1 MPIDSSARDLV
12 TAVSPCGVL
21 DPSPRI
27 AAEAQRA
34 GGRGVLDLGDGGWR
48 SLRLLAEQ
56 NPESSAALSIRVSGA
71 CTASVSDVR
80 QGAAGEIDLVIL
92 AADAPWGIVEV
103 ACWTRVLAEVTSL
116 DEARAAAAQGAHG
129 LVARGTE
136 SGGRVSEMSTFTL
149 LQQILGDESLNL
161 PVWAAGGIGPRAA
174 VACVVGGA
182 RGVLLD
188 IQLGLMPEAD
198 LPADVMRA
206 LRRVDGTEA
215 VMADGQRGIR
225 FAGSPLRLAG
235 PRDTESTMLPIGQD
249 GYLAAMFADRWA
261 DTFSAVRGIRSAI
274 TEAVEDT
281 GTDEYPLAP
290 SASLAA
296 DLGLRIPV
304 AQGPMTRVSDQP
316 GFAAAVAEDGALP
329 FIALALADGDRSRQ
343 LLRETSA
350 VLGDRPW
357 GVGVLGFVPDE
368 LRAAQYEAIL
378 ETRPACAIV
387 AGGRPAQAAELERA
401 GISTFLHVPSPGL
414 LRQFL
419 GSGSRRFVFEGSE
432 CGGHTGPRTSFAL
445 WEAQL
450 AVIDEFLGTNP
461 DEATSLQLLFAGGV
475 HDALSAVM
483 VAAMTVPLTRRGA
496 RVGVLMGTAYLFTR
510 EAVEHEA
517 IKPLFQRLAV
527 EATDTCLLET
537 SPGHV
542 TRCLRTMYA
551 EEFESTRR
559 SLVADG
565 TDARQRWMHLEMMNT
580 GRLRYASKGLE
591 HDGSEIDEA
600 EQAVKGMYMAGQVAV
615 LRSAV
620 ITVPELHADV
630 TVDSR
635 DLYHSRMADLR
646 PLLAPGSSDSSD
658 SEPSSE
664 PLGIAIIGMSGVF
677 AGSSGV
683 DEFWNTILSGAD
695 MLEEVPPDRWDPAV
709 YYSADFGKV
718 KSGRRV
724 MSKWGGFIQP
734 EAIDPVRYG
743 VPPRSLGSID
753 PSQLLALAVADGALR
768 DAGYGFDQVP
778 AGTHVSTGVV
788 FASEP
793 GSDDGAALGMRA
805 ILPAYLGEV
814 PAELDEQ
821 LPTFTE
827 DSFPGHLS
835 NVVAGRIANRFD
847 FGGPN
852 CTVDAAC
859 AASLAALD
867 LACKHLI
874 TGAADLMLCGA
885 ADLHNSITD
894 FLMFGSVFALS
905 PKGRIAAF
913 DAGADGTALGEG
925 VACVALKRLADAR
938 RDGDRIYAV
947 IDGVGAASDGRAR
960 SLIAPRVTG
969 QVRAMER
976 AYRQA
981 GVSPADVGMV
991 EAHGTGTLL
1000 GDQTELDSLTQV
1012 FTAAGSPVG
1021 GCVLGS
1027 VKSQIGHTKST
1038 AGLASLLKATMS
1050 VYTGVLPPTANLTRP
1065 NEAWDPGKSPFVFR
1079 KEARPWLKPSDR
1091 RIASVSAFGFGGTN
1105 YHVVLS
1111 GHGGTPEPRHARNR
1125 WPAELFCFRGMDRDA
1140 VYEAIRQLSQR
1151 LKVIEDL
1158 PGQWQLAHLAL
1169 CAAREEE
1176 AATGRIEVAVVARS
1190 TSELAGLL
1198 KRALAG
1204 EHDPVAGLT
1213 QRSALEAVTGGGRP
1227 SVAFL
1232 FPGQGSQR
1240 VGALAD
1246 LFVAFPELRQY
1257 LDMGRRW
1264 ADRMFP
1270 PSAFGAET
1278 EREQSDLLRDTR
1290 AAQPTLGMQGLAV
1303 SHLLDRLGVHPDMS
1317 GGHSYGEL
1325 VALCVAGAWE
1335 PSALLRMSEA
1345 RAEAILS
1352 ATDGDAGTMAAV
1364 SATAERITGVLA
1376 ESDLTDDVTLANLNS
1391 PEQVVLSGAT
1401 PAIEAAVSAL
1411 RKQGVTARPIPVA
1424 CAFHSPVV
1432 APASEKF
1439 AEVLARQVM
1448 RPPRV
1453 PVWSNVT
1460 AKPHSD
1466 DPDAIRGLLAS
1477 QVSAPVRF
1485 ADQVE
1490 AMYEAGARIFV
1501 EAGPGRVLTNLV
1513 GSVLGDRQHLA
1524 VGCDGAAGQGLRA
1537 FLVTVA
1543 QLACAGVPVNP
1554 RWLFAGRKMA
1564 DPAAPGR
1571 NGQPFW
1577 TVSGNLVR
1585 DRNGSFLPGANTPA
1599 RPIKELAM
1607 STSDSVPVQDREALL
1622 AEYLRAN
1629 RDMVTAQRDVML
1641 SFLGQAPTGQFEWRA
1656 SAQSAPAQITKQ
1668 VTAVAELPA
1677 EADGNG
1683 SSLANGASPAGAVV
1697 AGPTAQPDAGPEPS
1711 AQESGKPDRAKIE
1724 AILLTLISER
1734 TGYPVELISVDLD
1747 LEADLSVDSIKR
1759 AEIATEMAS
1768 RLGLIS
1774 TTLSSASAGEVFSAT
1789 DEEAVFEE
1797 LIRARTVQTITD
1809 LLEKRMADSTAGGDA
1824 GAQPRAEDAD
1834 ESGGSAEPESAEST
1848 GTAPARMLTTLAE
1861 AELADE
1867 PGRQVTGARL
1877 VVTGD
1882 GPVADRLAKR
1892 LGKLGANV
1900 STSPAVG
1907 DSAETGA
1914 DADGLIILDGF
1925 TEASAELSPLVF
1937 PAVKNFLASAGQTD
1951 AHARFLLAAGRSG
1964 VQTAGMTGLF
1974 RALAVEQPQV
1984 AVRYVEFGQK
1994 ATAAQA
2000 AEQLAAEVL
2009 GAAQDSAVVYRDGSR
2024 RRMELV
2030 PAELAAAAGT
2040 GPAREIDLAAASAV
2054 GLTRESVVVL
2064 IGGARGIT
2072 AWLARTLAA
2081 ACGCRIHLV
2090 GRTELTGEP
2099 LPEELKAAP
2108 DTVALR
2114 AALVRQGMRS
2124 PGEIEQAAR
2133 EILARREVEATIAEL
2148 ADLGSEVRYH
2158 CADVRNDEAIGQV
2171 LKLVSQE
2178 SGRIDGLV
2186 YAAGIIEDKLVADKS
2201 PESFTRVFET
2211 KVSGA
2216 KTVLATL
2223 GELTPAPGFVVL
2235 YGSIAATFGS
2245 RGQTDYAAAN
2255 DALESIGEAWR
2266 SRTGV
2271 RCLTVHW
2278 GPWAPV
2284 GAHPG
2289 MVTPELAQAYG
2300 RRGIGMI
2307 DPAQG
2312 ARAVLH
2318 ELAWG
2323 GPETSSVVYMGHSR
2337 NDS

>member
-1 MPIDSSARDLV
+1 MPIEPSSRDLV

-21 DPSPRI
+21 GPSPRI

-56 NPESSAALSIRVSGA
+56 RQPLSIRISGA
-71 CTASVSDVR
+71 CTASIRDVR
-80 QGAAGEIDLVIL
+80 ENAAGEIDLVIL
-92 AADAPWGIVEV
+92 AADAPWDVAEV
-103 ACWTRVLAEVTSL
+103 ARWTRVLAEVTSL
-116 DEARAAAAQGAHG
+116 VEARAAAAKGADG
-129 LVARGTE
+129 LVARGAE

-149 LQQILGDESLNL
+149 LQQMIGDESLNL
-161 PVWAAGGIGPRAA
+161 PVWAAGGIGPRTA

-182 RGVLLD
+182 RGVLID
-188 IQLGLMPEAD
+188 SQLALMPEAD
-198 LPADVMRA
+198 LPSDLMRA

-215 VMADGQRGIR
+215 VTADGQRGIR

-235 PRDTESTMLPIGQD
+235 PRDAETTLLPIGQD
-249 GYLAAMFADRWA
+249 GFLASAFADRWA
-261 DTFSAVRGIRSAI
+261 DTFSAVRGIASAI
-274 TEAVEDT
+274 TKAVTEAVTEAATAAGAEAD
-281 GTDEYPLAP
+281 GYPLAP
-290 SASLAA
+290 LAPFA
-296 DLGLRIPV
+296 TDLGLRIPV

-316 GFAAAVAEDGALP
+316 GFAAAVAADGALP
-329 FIALALADGDRSRQ
+329 FIALALADGERSMRM
-343 LLRETSA
+343 LRETSA
-350 VLGDRPW
+350 LLGDKPW

-378 ETRPACAIV
+378 ETRPDCAIV

-401 GISTFLHVPSPGL
+401 GIATFLHVPSPGL
-414 LRQFL
+414 LGQFL

-432 CGGHTGPRTSFAL
+432 CGGHIGPRTSFAL

-450 AVIDEFLGTNP
+450 TVIEEFLSASP
-461 DEATSLQLLFAGGV
+461 DEAASLQLLFAGGV
-475 HDALSAVM
+475 HDARSAAM
-483 VAAMTVPLTRRGA
+483 VAAMTAALARRGV

-510 EAVEHEA
+510 EAVEQEA
-517 IKPLFQRLAV
+517 IKPLFQRLAM
-527 EATDTCLLET
+527 EATQTSLLET

-542 TRCLRTMYA
+542 TRCLQTRYA
-551 EEFESTRR
+551 EEFETTRAN
-559 SLVADG
+559 LMADG
-565 TDARQRWMHLEMMNT
+565 SDPRQLWMQLEMMNT
-580 GRLRYASKGLE
+580 GRLRYASKGVE

-600 EQAVKGMYMAGQVAV
+600 RQAEQGMYMAGQVAV
-615 LRSAV
+615 LRNDV
-620 ITVPELHADV
+620 TTVPELHADV
-630 TVDSR
+630 TADSCELYR
-635 DLYHSRMADLR
+635 DRMTSLR
-646 PLLAPGSSDSSD
+646 PLLAPDSPD
-658 SEPSSE
+658 LDAEKQAEPM
-664 PLGIAIIGMSGVF
+664 GIAIIGMSGVF
-677 AGSSGV
+677 AGSSGL
-683 DEFWNTILSGAD
+683 DEFWNTILNGAD
-695 MLEEVPPDRWDPAV
+695 MLSEVPPDRWDPSV
-709 YYSADFGKV
+709 YFAPDYGKV
-718 KSGRRV
+718 TSGRRV
-724 MSKWGGFIQP
+724 VSKWGGFIQP

-743 VPPRSLGSID
+743 IPPLAMGSID

-768 DAGYGFDQVP
+768 DAGYGFDEVP
-778 AGTHVSTGVV
+778 VGTHVRTGVV
-788 FASEP
+788 YAAEP

-805 ILPAYLGEV
+805 ILPAYLGEI

-821 LPTFTE
+821 LPTYTE
-827 DSFPGHLS
+827 DTFPGHLS

-867 LACKHLI
+867 LACKHLA

-885 ADLHNSITD
+885 VDLHNSITD

-905 PKGRIAAF
+905 PKGRVAAF
-913 DAGADGTALGEG
+913 AADADGTALGEG

-947 IDGVGAASDGRAR
+947 IDGLGAASDGRAR
-960 SLIAPRVTG
+960 SLVAPRVSG
-969 QVRAMER
+969 QVKAMER

-981 GVSPADVGMV
+981 GISPADVDLV

-1000 GDQTELDSLTQV
+1000 GDQTELESLTQV
-1012 FTAAGSPVG
+1012 FTAAGAPAG

-1027 VKSQIGHTKST
+1027 VKSQIGHTKSA
-1038 AGLASLLKATMS
+1038 AGLASLIKATMS

-1065 NEAWDPGKSPFVFR
+1065 NQVWDSTSSPFAFR
-1079 KEARPWLKPSDR
+1079 KQSRPWLRPAGK
-1091 RIASVSAFGFGGTN
+1091 RIASVSSFGFGGTN
-1105 YHVVLS
+1105 FHVVLS
-1111 GHGGTPEPRHARNR
+1111 GHEGTLEPRHARNR
-1125 WPAELFCFRGMDRDA
+1125 WPAELFCFRGMTPDA
-1140 VYEAIRQLSQR
+1140 VHESIRQLSQR
-1151 LKVIEDL
+1151 LKAIADL
-1158 PGQWQLAHLAL
+1158 PGQWQLAQLAL
-1169 CAAREEE
+1169 SAAREEE
-1176 AATGRIEVAVVARS
+1176 VTTGRVEVAVVARS
-1190 TSELAGLL
+1190 TSELASLL
-1198 KRALAG
+1198 DRALAG
-1204 EHDPVAGLT
+1204 EHDPVAGLI
-1213 QRSALEAVTGGGRP
+1213 QRSALQEVTGGGRP

-1246 LFVAFPELRQY
+1246 LYVAFPELRQY
-1257 LDMGRRW
+1257 LDIGRRW
-1264 ADRMFP
+1264 TDRMFP
-1270 PSAFGAET
+1270 SAVFDAER

-1303 SHLLDRLGVHPDMS
+1303 SHLLDRIGVRPDMC

-1325 VALCVAGAWE
+1325 VALCVAGSWE
-1335 PSALLRMSEA
+1335 PATLLRMSEA
-1345 RAEAILS
+1345 RAEAMLS
-1352 ATDGDAGTMAAV
+1352 SIEGDAGTMAAV
-1364 SATAERITGVLA
+1364 NATPERITAVLGA
-1376 ESDLTDDVTLANLNS
+1376 SGLTGDITLANLNA
-1391 PEQVVLSGAT
+1391 PDQVALSGAT

-1411 RKQGVTARPIPVA
+1411 RKEGVTARPIPVA
-1424 CAFHSPVV
+1424 CAFHSPLV

-1439 AEVLARQVM
+1439 ANMLAGQVM
-1448 RPPRV
+1448 HSPEV

-1460 AKPHSD
+1460 AQPHSS
-1466 DPDAIRGLLAS
+1466 DPGSIRALLAA

-1513 GSVLGDRQHLA
+1513 GSVLGDRKYLA
-1524 VGCDGAAGQGLRA
+1524 VGCDGPTGQGLRA

-1554 RWLFAGRKMA
+1554 RWLFAGRKMS
-1564 DPAAPGR
+1564 DPVAAGR
-1571 NGQPFW
+1571 NGRPFW
-1577 TVSGNLVR
+1577 TVNGNLVR

-1599 RPIKELAM
+1599 RPIKELAT
-1607 STSDSVPVQDREALL
+1607 STSDSAPAPDREALL
-1622 AEYLRAN
+1622 AEYLRAS

-1641 SFLGQAPTGQFEWRA
+1641 SFLGQAPTGQFEWRPL
-1656 SAQSAPAQITKQ
+1656 AQSAPAPITQ
-1668 VTAVAELPA
+1668 LVTAVTEWPAQTAGNGAQPANAASSAPALAIAVEPPA
-1677 EADGNG
+1677 EK
-1683 SSLANGASPAGAVV
+1683 S
-1697 AGPTAQPDAGPEPS
+1697 E
-1711 AQESGKPDRAKIE
+1711 KPDRAHI
-1724 AILLTLISER
+1724 AATLLALISER
-1734 TGYPVELISVDLD
+1734 TGYPVELITADLD

-1759 AEIATEMAS
+1759 AEIATEMAR

-1774 TTLSSASAGEVFSAT
+1774 SALSAANPGEVFSQT

-1797 LIRARTVQTITD
+1797 LIRARTVQSITS
-1809 LLEKRMADSTAGGDA
+1809 LLEQRIAAAPGAGEA
-1824 GAQPRAEDAD
+1824 GEQPQAEDAGR
-1834 ESGGSAEPESAEST
+1834 ESAGSAGAPPE
-1848 GTAPARMLTTLAE
+1848 RMLATFAE

-1867 PGRQVTGARL
+1867 PARQVVGSKL

-1882 GPVADRLAKR
+1882 GPVADHLAERLAE
-1892 LGKLGANV
+1892 LGASV
-1900 STSPAVG
+1900 TISPAVG
-1907 DSAETGA
+1907 AETGA

-1925 TEASAELSPLVF
+1925 TETSAELPPLAF
-1937 PAVKNFLASAGQTD
+1937 PAVKNFLASAGQED
-1951 AHARFLLAAGRSG
+1951 GKARFLLAAGHGGS
-1964 VQTAGMTGLF
+1964 QTAGMTGLF
-1974 RALAVEQPQV
+1974 RALAVEQSQV
-1984 AVRYVEFGQK
+1984 PARYVEFGQQTTPAK
-1994 ATAAQA
+1994 A

-2009 GAAQDSAVVYRDGSR
+2009 SAAQDSAVVYRDGSR
-2024 RRMELV
+2024 QRMELV
-2030 PAELAAAAGT
+2030 REELAVAET
-2040 GPAREIDLAAASAV
+2040 GSGHEIDLAAAAAA
-2054 GLTRESVVVL
+2054 GLTKESVVVL

-2081 ACGCRIHLV
+2081 ASGCRIELI

-2099 LPEELKAAP
+2099 LPEELTAAP
-2108 DTVALR
+2108 DAAALR
-2114 AALVRQGMRS
+2114 SALARQGMRS
-2124 PGEIEQAAR
+2124 PAEIEQR
-2133 EILARREVEATIAEL
+2133 VQKILARREVEATIAEL
-2148 ADLGSEVRYH
+2148 RDLGSEVRYH
-2158 CADVRNDEAIGQV
+2158 CVDVRNDEMV
-2171 LKLVSQE
+2171 TNSLKIVSQE

-2186 YAAGIIEDKLVADKS
+2186 YAAGIIEDKLVSDKS
-2201 PESFTRVFET
+2201 LESFTRVFET

-2216 KTVLATL
+2216 KTVLAAL
-2223 GELTPAPGFVVL
+2223 GDLTSAPRFVAL

-2255 DALESIGEAWR
+2255 DALESIGEAWHAE
-2266 SRTGV
+2266 TGV

-2323 GPETSSVVYMGHSR
+2323 DPETSSVVYMGQTR
-2337 NDS
+2337 DDR

>member
-1 MPIDSSARDLV
+1 MPIEPSSRDLV
-12 TAVSPCGVL
+12 IAASPCGVL

-34 GGRGVLDLGDGGWR
+34 GGRGVLDLGEGGPR

-56 NPESSAALSIRVSGA
+56 SQTLSIRVPGA
-71 CTASVSDVR
+71 CTASIRDVR
-80 QGAAGEIDLVIL
+80 ENAAHEIDLVVL
-92 AADAPWGIVEV
+92 AADAPWDIAEV
-103 ACWTRVLAEVTSL
+103 ARWTRVLAEVTSL
-116 DEARAAAAQGAHG
+116 DEARAAAADGADG

-149 LQQILGDESLNL
+149 LQQIIGDESLSL
-161 PVWAAGGIGPRAA
+161 PVWAAGGIGPRTA

-182 RGVLLD
+182 RGVLID
-188 IQLGLMPEAD
+188 SQLALMPEAD
-198 LPADVMRA
+198 LPAGLMRA

-215 VMADGQRGIR
+215 VTAGGQRGIR

-235 PRDTESTMLPIGQD
+235 PRDTETTLLPIGQD
-249 GYLAAMFADRWA
+249 GFLAWAFADRWA

-274 TEAVEDT
+274 TKAVTEA
-281 GTDEYPLAP
+281 GTEADGYPLAP
-290 SASLAA
+290 SAPFAE

-316 GFAAAVAEDGALP
+316 GFAAAVAGDGALP
-329 FIALALADGDRSRQ
+329 FIALALADGERSMRM
-343 LLRETSA
+343 LRETSDL
-350 VLGDRPW
+350 LGDKPW

-378 ETRPACAIV
+378 ETRPDCAIV

-401 GISTFLHVPSPGL
+401 GIATFLHVPSPGL

-432 CGGHTGPRTSFAL
+432 CGGHIGPRTSFSL
-445 WEAQL
+445 WEAQIT
-450 AVIDEFLGTNP
+450 VIEEFLSASP
-461 DEATSLQLLFAGGV
+461 DEAASLQLLFAGGV
-475 HDALSAVM
+475 HDARSAAM
-483 VAAMTVPLTRRGA
+483 VAAMTASLAQRGV

-510 EAVEHEA
+510 EAVEQKA
-517 IKPLFQRLAV
+517 IKPLFQRMAV
-527 EATDTCLLET
+527 EATRTSLLET

-542 TRCLRTMYA
+542 TRCLQTMYA
-551 EEFESTRR
+551 EEFETARAN
-559 SLVADG
+559 LMADG
-565 TDARQRWMHLEMMNT
+565 TDPRQMWMHLEMMNT
-580 GRLRYASKGLE
+580 GRLRYASKGVE

-600 EQAVKGMYMAGQVAV
+600 QQAAEGMYMAGLVAV
-615 LRSAV
+615 LRNAV
-620 ITVPELHADV
+620 TTVPELHADV
-630 TVDSR
+630 TAGSR
-635 DLYHSRMADLR
+635 DLYRDRIAGLR
-646 PLLAPGSSDSSD
+646 PLLAPDSPD
-658 SEPSSE
+658 LDAEKQAEPM
-664 PLGIAIIGMSGVF
+664 GIAIIGMAGVF
-677 AGSSGV
+677 AGSSGP

-695 MLEEVPPDRWDPAV
+695 MLSEVPPDRWDPSV
-709 YYSADFGKV
+709 YYAPDQGSAM
-718 KSGRRV
+718 SGRRV
-724 MSKWGGFIQP
+724 TSKWGGFIQP

-743 VPPRSLGSID
+743 VPPRALGSID
-753 PSQLLALAVADGALR
+753 PSHILSLAVADGALR
-768 DAGYGFDQVP
+768 DAGYGFDEVP
-778 AGTHVSTGVV
+778 AGTHVRTGVV
-788 FASEP
+788 YAAEP

-805 ILPAYLGEV
+805 ILPAYLGEI

-821 LPTFTE
+821 LPTYTE
-827 DSFPGHLS
+827 DTFPGHLS

-867 LACKHLI
+867 LACKHLV

-894 FLMFGSVFALS
+894 FLMFGSVYALS
-905 PKGRIAAF
+905 PKGRVAAF
-913 DAGADGTALGEG
+913 AADADGTALGEG

-947 IDGVGAASDGRAR
+947 IDGLGAASDGRAR
-960 SLIAPRVTG
+960 SLIAPRVSG
-969 QVRAMER
+969 QVKAMER

-981 GVSPADVGMV
+981 GVSPADVDMV

-1012 FTAAGSPVG
+1012 FTAAGAPVG

-1027 VKSQIGHTKST
+1027 VKSQIGHTKSA
-1038 AGLASLLKATMS
+1038 AGLASLIKATMS

-1065 NEAWDPGKSPFVFR
+1065 NQAWDAASSPFVFR
-1079 KEARPWLKPSDR
+1079 KEARPWLKPAGK
-1091 RIASVSAFGFGGTN
+1091 RIASVSSFGFGGTN
-1105 YHVVLS
+1105 FHVVLG
-1111 GHGGTPEPRHARNR
+1111 GHEGTPEPRHARNR
-1125 WPAELFCFRGMDRDA
+1125 WPAELFCFRGMTRDA
-1140 VYEAIRQLSQR
+1140 VHESIRQLSQR
-1151 LKVIEDL
+1151 LKAIADL
-1158 PGQWQLAHLAL
+1158 PGRWQLAHLAL
-1169 CAAREEE
+1169 SAAREEE
-1176 AATGRIEVAVVARS
+1176 ATTGPVEVAVVARS
-1190 TSELAGLL
+1190 TSELASLL
-1198 KRALAG
+1198 DRALAG
-1204 EHDPVAGLT
+1204 EHDPIAGVI
-1213 QRSALEAVTGGGRP
+1213 QRSAVQDATGGGRP

-1246 LFVAFPELRQY
+1246 LYVAFPELRQY
-1257 LDMGRRW
+1257 LDIGRRW

-1270 PSAFGAET
+1270 AAAFDAER

-1303 SHLLDRLGVHPDMS
+1303 SHLLDRIGVRPDMC

-1325 VALCVAGAWE
+1325 VALCVAGSWE
-1335 PSALLRMSEA
+1335 PSTLLRMSEA
-1345 RAEAILS
+1345 RAEAMLS
-1352 ATDGDAGTMAAV
+1352 ALDGDAGTMAAV
-1364 SATAERITGVLA
+1364 NAAPERITAALA
-1376 ESDLTDDVTLANLNS
+1376 ESGLTDGVTLANLNA
-1391 PEQVVLSGAT
+1391 PEQVVLSGTT

-1411 RKQGVTARPIPVA
+1411 RKQGLTARLIPVA

-1432 APASEKF
+1432 APSSEKF
-1439 AEVLARQVM
+1439 AEMLAGQLM
-1448 RPPRV
+1448 RSPEV

-1460 AKPHSD
+1460 AQPHSG
-1466 DPDAIRGLLAS
+1466 DPDSIRAMLAAQIS
-1477 QVSAPVRF
+1477 SPVRF

-1554 RWLFAGRKMA
+1554 RWLFAGRKMT
-1564 DPAAPGR
+1564 DPVAAGR
-1571 NGQPFW
+1571 NGKPFW
-1577 TVSGNLVR
+1577 TVNGNLVR

-1599 RPIKELAM
+1599 RRIKELAM
-1607 STSDSVPVQDREALL
+1607 STSDSAPAQDREALL

-1641 SFLGQAPTGQFEWRA
+1641 SFLGQAPTGQFEWRP
-1656 SAQSAPAQITKQ
+1656 SAQSAPAQITQQ
-1668 VTAVAELPA
+1668 VTAVTEWPA
-1677 EADGNG
+1677 QTAGNG
-1683 SSLANGASPAGAVV
+1683 GHPANGASSAAVV
-1697 AGPTAQPDAGPEPS
+1697 AAEPPTARAAEPEPPAS
-1711 AQESGKPDRAKIE
+1711 KSEKPDRAQIE
-1724 AILLTLISER
+1724 ATLLTLISER
-1734 TGYPVELISVDLD
+1734 TGYPVELITADLD

-1759 AEIATEMAS
+1759 AEIATEMAR

-1774 TTLSSASAGEVFSAT
+1774 SALSSANPGEVFSET

-1797 LIRARTVQTITD
+1797 LIRARTVQSITS
-1809 LLEKRMADSTAGGDA
+1809 LLEKRIADAPDA
-1824 GAQPRAEDAD
+1824 GEAGEQPQAQAE
-1834 ESGGSAEPESAEST
+1834 GAEAESAGSV
-1848 GTAPARMLTTLAE
+1848 GTPPERMLATFAT

-1867 PGRQVTGARL
+1867 PARQVAGSKL

-1882 GPVADRLAKR
+1882 GPVADRLTKR
-1892 LGKLGANV
+1892 LEKLGASV
-1900 STSPAVG
+1900 STSPAV
-1907 DSAETGA
+1907 SADTGA
-1914 DADGLIILDGF
+1914 DADGLIVLDGF
-1925 TEASAELSPLVF
+1925 TETSAELPPLVF
-1937 PAVKNFLASAGQTD
+1937 PAVKNFLAGAGQAD
-1951 AHARFLLAAGRSG
+1951 GKARFLLAAGQG
-1964 VQTAGMTGLF
+1964 GAQTAGMTGLF
-1974 RALAVEQPQV
+1974 RALAVEQSQV
-1984 AVRYVEFGQK
+1984 PVRYVEFGQETTPAK
-1994 ATAAQA
+1994 A

-2009 GAAQDSAVVYRDGSR
+2009 SAPQDSAVVYRDGSR
-2024 RRMELV
+2024 QLMELV
-2030 PAELAAAAGT
+2030 REELATAET
-2040 GPAREIDLAAASAV
+2040 GPDREIDLAAAAAA
-2054 GLTRESVVVL
+2054 GLTKESVVVL

-2081 ACGCRIHLV
+2081 ASGCRIELI
-2090 GRTELTGEP
+2090 GRTELTDEP
-2099 LPEELKAAP
+2099 LPEELAAAP
-2108 DTVALR
+2108 DAAALR
-2114 AALVRQGMRS
+2114 SALARQGMRS
-2124 PGEIEQAAR
+2124 PAEIEQTVKK
-2133 EILARREVEATIAEL
+2133 ILARREVEATIAEL
-2148 ADLGSEVRYH
+2148 RDLGSEVRYH
-2158 CADVRNDEAIGQV
+2158 CADVRNDEVVRHA
-2171 LKLVSQE
+2171 LKVASEE

-2186 YAAGIIEDKLVADKS
+2186 YAAGIIEDKLVSDKS

-2211 KVSGA
+2211 KVAGA

-2223 GELTPAPGFVVL
+2223 GDLTPAPRFVVL

-2255 DALESIGEAWR
+2255 DALQSIGEAWH
-2266 SRTGV
+2266 SQTGV

-2278 GPWAPV
+2278 GPWAPA

-2307 DPAQG
+2307 DPVQG

-2323 GPETSSVVYMGHSR
+2323 GPETSSVVYMGQTR
-2337 NDS
+2337 DDR